1 MLTKRAS
8 IAVYYISTTLLRR
21 CQYPK
26 VDIPA
31 SVFYN
36 IASDHV
42 AALSKYGDNFPHD
55 RLQYLHPSHYRTDS
69 TIRPKATS
77 YNPGCRGDIGIKRVA
92 KANKTRVFD
101 WFNVGTLKNR
111 LTGEYG

>member
-55 RLQYLHPSHYRTDS
+55 RLQYS
-69 TIRPKATS
+69 I
-77 YNPGCRGDIGIKRVA
+77 
-92 KANKTRVFD
+92 
-101 WFNVGTLKNR
+101 R
-111 LTGEYG
+111 LTTAQILQYAPKLRHIIRDVVVT